1 MKSNNIFL
9 GFFIIVFAI
18 LFLVGK
24 INFSLLLP
32 VFIVFIGLSIMP
44 HGKKITRISLVVLM
58 VFCLSLIMIDLFKE
72 VKKEVKF
79 LPIEIYE
86 EIEKPNIFL
95 SIENGDILISGF
107 ESEKLI
113 QGNSKTNFSKSEVY
127 TKDNNVFLS
136 FDGPSF
142 RKEDVNQIE
151 VLINK
156 QKEVNLN
163 IDSFLSAVKIK
174 EVNHKKINTSSFL
187 SDISLE
193 INEGVD
199 IESNCFLSSIRLI
212 IPHNAGIR
220 IESNLVASSTDF
232 DNLLQ
237 VDENIFQTQDYEEM
251 EEKINLK
258 IEGLFS
264 SLTIIQK

>member
-18 LFLVGK
+18 LFLAGK
-24 INFSLLLP
+24 INFSLLFP
-32 VFIVFIGLSIMP
+32 VFIIFLGLSIMP
-44 HGKKITRISLVVLM
+44 QGKKITRISLVVFM
-58 VFCLSLIMIDLFKE
+58 IFCLSLIMIDLFKE
-72 VKKEVKF
+72 AETEVKF

-95 SIENGDILISGF
+95 SVESGSILISGS

-136 FDGPSF
+136 FFGSSF
-142 RKEDVNQIE
+142 REDNINQIE

-156 QKEVNLN
+156 EKDINLN
-163 IDSFLSAVKIK
+163 LDSFLSAVKIK
-174 EVNHKKINTSSFL
+174 ELSPEKINTSSFL
-187 SDISLE
+187 SDVNLE
-193 INEGVD
+193 INKGTE
-199 IESNCFLSSIRLI
+199 IESNSFLSSIRLV
-212 IPHNAGIR
+212 IPHNVGIR
-220 IESNLVASSTDF
+220 VENNLVSSSTDF
-232 DNLLQ
+232 ANLLQ

-258 IEGLFS
+258 IDGLFS